1 MWKAYFGVEENFKLS
16 PRHDLGL
23 GLGSSTLS
31 ENLQAAEQVGQQRE
45 AARGGGRASP
55 PLCLLP
61 TSALCRRPVQG
72 AKIMNG
78 SFPLPA
84 PPRLS
89 LAPRHPPRAA
99 VSYYHK
105 S

>member
-45 AARGGGRASP
+45 AARGGGEHPHLCASSP
-55 PLCLLP
+55 PLPC
-61 TSALCRRPVQG
+61 AG
-72 AKIMNG
+72 APCKEQK
-78 SFPLPA
+78 L
-84 PPRLS
+84 
-89 LAPRHPPRAA
+89 
-99 VSYYHK
+99 
-105 S
+105 